1 MTTPQRTSSAPTDIR
16 GRRTQIVWG
25 ALLGSMTL
33 VGGILLML
41 EGTPAPNMNGI
52 ALAAPV
58 AAGSASPMEAIYR
71 TRAPIDETQW
81 DGIVIHHT
89 GSPYGSPEQISAR
102 HIERGLHGLGYHF
115 LVGNGN
121 GAGNGELHVGYRW
134 LDQLPGAHATG
145 PQEAELNRRYLG
157 VCLIGDGNRQP
168 FSGAQIRRLAQLT
181 ASLQSRLGITS
192 DRVVLH
198 RDVTETTSPGRLF
211 PEAEFRDA
219 LRRLSPPE

>member
-1 MTTPQRTSSAPTDIR
+1 MSTPTRTSSAPTDIR

-33 VGGILLML
+33 VGGLLLLL
-41 EGTPAPNMNGI
+41 EGAPAPNMNGI

-58 AAGSASPMEAIYR
+58 AAAGASPIEAIYR
-71 TRAPIDETQW
+71 TRADVESARW

-115 LVGNGN
+115 LIGNGN
-121 GAGNGELHVGYRW
+121 GAGDGELHVGYRW

-145 PQEAELNRRYLG
+145 PQESELNRRWIG
-157 VCLIGDGNRQP
+157 VCLVGDGERRS
-168 FSGAQIRRLAQLT
+168 FSASQVRRLAQLT
-181 ASLQSRLGITS
+181 ASLQARLGIPA
-192 DRVVLH
+192 DRIVLH
-198 RDVTETTSPGRLF
+198 REVSETTSPGRLF

-219 LRRLSPPE
+219 LRRLGSGE